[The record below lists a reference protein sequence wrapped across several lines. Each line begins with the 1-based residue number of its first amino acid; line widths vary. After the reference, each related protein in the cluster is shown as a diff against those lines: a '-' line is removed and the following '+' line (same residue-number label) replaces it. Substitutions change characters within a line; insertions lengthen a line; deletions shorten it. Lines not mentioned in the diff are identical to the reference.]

1 MQQPLLRFEIENFLL
16 ATDNVWD
23 DICTLTVTEPQRRD
37 HKNIRYN
44 RHERSGGDKNL
55 DGGAVAHPAPLTRVH
70 RSVTRGQ
77 GHHQADISQSEESS
91 QSADQSEAR
100 GKSPISFC
108 DNPRSVLMNVYTSA
122 ALRADTLG
130 NEWGLCSQ

>member
-23 DICTLTVTEPQRRD
+23 DICTLTVTGPRRRD
-37 HKNIRYN
+37 HKI
-44 RHERSGGDKNL
+44 L
-55 DGGAVAHPAPLTRVH
+55 DTTDMRGVGETKTWMVAQWRTPLLSLVSTDLSPVVRA
-70 RSVTRGQ
+70 
-77 GHHQADISQSEESS
+77 HHQADISQSEESS